1 MEPPR
6 KRKFLIITLL
16 IVAVLIVVFFWLRRP
31 VKEITPEP
39 VVPTTIVKSVVP
51 EGYKGWK
58 MYRNNK
64 FGYSVWYPGNCQVI
78 GMDLNESVTFE
89 GPKNKYGDIWPQ
101 IFVSH
106 YSTKFYRPGRG
117 VTVAEQVGRYPDYK
131 GPAKIKVAG
140 LPTVLVSSEQKSDE
154 FGADQY
160 FFIRN
165 GQLYQIMILHTDEA
179 KKNSKLFAKFL
190 KGFKFN

>member
-1 MEPPR
+1 MQPPK

-16 IVAVLIVVFFWLRRP
+16 IIAATIVVFFWLRRP
-31 VKEITPEP
+31 VEEIPPEP

-51 EGYKGWK
+51 EGYKGWQT
-58 MYRNNK
+58 YRNNK
-64 FGYSVWYPGNCQVI
+64 FGYSLWYPVNCQPI

-89 GPKNKYGDIWPQ
+89 GPKDKYGDIWPQ

-106 YSTKFYRPGRG
+106 YSTNFYRPGGG
-117 VTVAEQVGRYPDYK
+117 VTVAEQVGRYPGYK
-131 GPAKIKVAG
+131 GSAKINIAG
-140 LPTVLVSSEQKSDE
+140 LPTVLVSSGRKSDA
-154 FGADQY
+154 FASDQY
-160 FFIRN
+160 FFIRK

-179 KKNSKLFAKFL
+179 KKKSKLFAKFL